1 MADYLP
7 DYEDIKD
14 QPDLPLSSGQQD
26 LFAKTF
32 RNHST
37 GLVPVSGMVI
47 PSSEWG
53 FFDTNQVQSE
63 AEKRLNGTKKK
74 LAMDGYWPHP
84 LNGRETDEEV
94 FPSDKEALKDA
105 GFFTEDWWEASG
117 HYIYLGSGDH
127 PTAEKVS
134 DSLYDSEKEQ
144 SIFGPDG
151 LSVPFSNAQDQ
162 QVNVISDFTLFN
174 PQIYH
179 DGLVGGTLKQPKN
192 TDAKIL
198 PIRLPFVSD
207 PIITVGGLN
216 VYNQYGGFD
225 AGFTG

>member
-7 DYEDIKD
+7 DYEDAKST
-14 QPDLPLSSGQQD
+14 PDLPLSSGQQD
-26 LFAKTF
+26 LFAKIQ
-32 RNHST
+32 RSHST
-37 GLVPVSGMVI
+37 GLIDVSGMVI
-47 PSSEWG
+47 PSAEWN

-63 AEKRLNGTKKK
+63 KQKRLNGTKKK

-84 LNGRETDEEV
+84 LNGRETDEEI
-94 FPSDKEALKDA
+94 FPEGKEDLKSLD
-105 GFFTEDWWEASG
+105 FFTEDWWEASG

-127 PTAEKVS
+127 PTAEKVKE
-134 DSLYDSEKEQ
+134 SLYDSEEEQ
-144 SIFGPDG
+144 SIFGPQG
-151 LSVPFSNAQDQ
+151 LSVPFSNAQSQ

-179 DGLVGGTLKQPKN
+179 DGLVGGALTQPASKEVPVF
-192 TDAKIL
+192 
-198 PIRLPFVSD
+198 PIPLPFVSD